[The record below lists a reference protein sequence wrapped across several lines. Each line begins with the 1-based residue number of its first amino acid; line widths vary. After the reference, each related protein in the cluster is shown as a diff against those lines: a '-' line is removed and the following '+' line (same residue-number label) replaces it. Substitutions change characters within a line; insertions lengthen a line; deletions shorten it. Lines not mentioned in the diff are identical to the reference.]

1 MTDELLIDTKIN
13 IINSHITTVNEYI
26 YNYDLELKIIDS
38 FPQDQQNQD
47 QIDQFNKFKADA
59 LIRLAALKKELAL
72 LTQSQ

>member
-59 LIRLAALKKELAL
+59 LLRLAALKKELAL
-72 LTQSQ
+72 LTQN